1 MGAAETPKEECITS
15 ALIEETTGVG
25 VEEHN
30 CLDELEIIFA
40 SLKVISLGGDDDDR
54 YRSGLGRCA
63 RLRRLSLIDC
73 GLEAIGS
80 LRPISQTLERLC
92 VADQRLTHLRGLGS
106 LPQLRW
112 LYAQQNAIG
121 KLEGLDE
128 CPRLRSLWL
137 FSNRIARVEG
147 VAELGEL
154 RELWLQENR
163 LSRLGG
169 MEALV
174 SLRDLQLG
182 GNRVADYRDLPR
194 LARLPSLESASFKD
208 AHFGACPVAS
218 RDGYRDAVL
227 CALRHVTKLD
237 GAEVTRQDRA
247 AARDAHL
254 EHVLEFNERVDA
266 LAREH
271 RRDAAAI
278 EARRKRSTAHARA
291 LDAEM
296 RGAFA
301 QLEALVDDGRRG
313 IVEEH
318 ARHRNARALSQKAL
332 DAALASALA
341 KHVQACGDAAKAAED
356 RGRRDGAALDALER
370 RAMGERR
377 AALVVASLQYGGP
390 RVDGGPPPSFTMAPP
405 ARVACQ
411 LLGEH
416 SPDFRWID
424 ARVGDRAGGPARP
437 PADQLSLLRAY
448 RVLRLR
454 REGDAPEDAA
464 AAPPGRRWFFAG
476 SPRDVEDLLRGDL
489 KRPVE
494 LHASAARAVDERRRT
509 LVHDDYDSDEFV
521 ADEDVFATARAAEA
535 CLRGGCDSS
544 SDDDDAADDD
554 PDQLW
559 RELREDERALDARD
573 DTVGRLALL
582 VLCREFLAPAD
593 AAEPAAA
600 AAAAG
605 AARTGGGVLAL
616 PDGAP
621 ANAHGICP
629 EHLLL
634 VGGKL
639 AARDARKLEAE
650 LGEDDA
656 LGGPT
661 ATLLRDLDLRVQAEL
676 ECHRERVARDLEPKA
691 VDALRVADAELAARE
706 DQLRKRRSVIDGERL
721 AQEHILQN
729 FNAAGP

>member
-370 RAMGERR
+370 RAKGERR
-377 AALVVASLQYGGP
+377 ASTAAH
-390 RVDGGPPPSFTMAPP
+390 RRPSP
-405 ARVACQ
+405 
-411 LLGEH
+411 
-416 SPDFRWID
+416 W
-424 ARVGDRAGGPARP
+424 
-437 PADQLSLLRAY
+437 
-448 RVLRLR
+448 
-454 REGDAPEDAA
+454 
-464 AAPPGRRWFFAG
+464 
-476 SPRDVEDLLRGDL
+476 
-489 KRPVE
+489 
-494 LHASAARAVDERRRT
+494 RRRRASPASSSAST
-509 LVHDDYDSDEFV
+509 ARTSGGSTR
-521 ADEDVFATARAAEA
+521 ASATARAAP
-535 CLRGGCDSS
+535 RGRRRTS
-544 SDDDDAADDD
+544 
-554 PDQLW
+554 
-559 RELREDERALDARD
+559 
-573 DTVGRLALL
+573 
-582 VLCREFLAPAD
+582 CR
-593 AAEPAAA
+593 
-600 AAAAG
+600 
-605 AARTGGGVLAL
+605 
-616 PDGAP
+616 
-621 ANAHGICP
+621 CS
-629 EHLLL
+629 
-634 VGGKL
+634 
-639 AARDARKLEAE
+639 
-650 LGEDDA
+650 
-656 LGGPT
+656 GPT
-661 ATLLRDLDLRVQAEL
+661 A
-676 ECHRERVARDLEPKA
+676 CSGS
-691 VDALRVADAELAARE
+691 AARAT
-706 DQLRKRRSVIDGERL
+706 RPRRTRRRPRGGAGSSRGRR
-721 AQEHILQN
+721 ATSRTCS
-729 FNAAGP
+729 AAT